1 MSAMVCKSS
10 GTVRASNDDGD
21 GHDDDDDDGGDE
33 TTQLPK
39 LTLYS

>member
-1 MSAMVCKSS
+1 MSSMVCKSS

-21 GHDDDDDDGGDE
+21 GDGDGEDGGDE